1 MFSVPCQW
9 KAEELL
15 GGKPDRELKL
25 QASYQSQRSS
35 FHLVYFETPEG
46 LAGSSIPG
54 DSTSFCSSTEEGAG
68 QFCFSIPPW
77 AGGRACG
84 SGFAFSIPWRG
95 SLGAAVEGAGPSC
108 LFQPCPPASL
118 GCTTAALGTCR
129 ELDQGGCWA
138 QNIPAKKGLKERMG
152 SFPLLCD

>member
-54 DSTSFCSSTEEGAG
+54 DSMNFCSSTGWEL
-68 QFCFSIPPW
+68 
-77 AGGRACG
+77 G
-84 SGFAFSIPWRG
+84 SSAFPSFLGLVAEPVALALLSASLGEDLWELLWKELGPAAFSAASSRLPWLHNRCSWHG
-95 SLGAAVEGAGPSC
+95 WGAGPGREPGTKHSC
-108 LFQPCPPASL
+108 
-118 GCTTAALGTCR
+118 
-129 ELDQGGCWA
+129 
-138 QNIPAKKGLKERMG
+138 KKGLKERMG
-152 SFPLLCD
+152 SFLLLCD